1 MNDDIDDDID
11 DDRTYFDLE
20 IAGRSSDAEIWL
32 SDDAGHL
39 VQKEI
44 GVLRSELIP
53 GHYVVEFELGGR
65 CYPIELRADLKL
77 TQEQIEA
84 GPTCERPAVRLG

>member
-1 MNDDIDDDID
+1 MNDDIDD
-11 DDRTYFDLE
+11 RTYFDIE

-32 SDDAGHL
+32 ADDAGHL

-44 GVLRSELIP
+44 GVLRSQLIP
-53 GHYVVEFELGGR
+53 GHYVVEFELAGR

-84 GPTCERPAVRLG
+84 GPTCERPAVRLR